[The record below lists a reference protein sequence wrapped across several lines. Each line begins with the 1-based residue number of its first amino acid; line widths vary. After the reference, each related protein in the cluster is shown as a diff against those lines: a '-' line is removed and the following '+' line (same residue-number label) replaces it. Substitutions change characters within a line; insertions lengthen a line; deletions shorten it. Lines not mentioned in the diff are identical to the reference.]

1 MDVKAFASELLSALA
16 KVERVEQVALQSE
29 GPVVE
34 GRAYVSEGMF
44 VQFYFNEV
52 TGTIAFALIREQE
65 RVWGIDR
72 DNLRGWH
79 MHPVERPKEH
89 VGIEPLSVAQVVEL
103 LADAMEVI
111 MAEGGGIGW

>member
-44 VQFYFNEV
+44 V
-52 TGTIAFALIREQE
+52 
-65 RVWGIDR
+65 
-72 DNLRGWH
+72 
-79 MHPVERPKEH
+79 
-89 VGIEPLSVAQVVEL
+89 
-103 LADAMEVI
+103 
-111 MAEGGGIGW
+111 